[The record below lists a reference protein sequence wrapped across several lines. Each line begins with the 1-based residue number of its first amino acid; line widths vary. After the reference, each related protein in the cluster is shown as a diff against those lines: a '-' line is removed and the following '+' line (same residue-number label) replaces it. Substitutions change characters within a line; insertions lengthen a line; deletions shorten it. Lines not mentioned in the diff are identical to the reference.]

1 MMTKNERQY
10 IIQILIKVQKE
21 TMESQIAELEDQVK
35 ICEQIRAEN

>member
-1 MMTKNERQY
+1 MTKNERQY